1 VPYNIAVHFFI
12 IKSIWKSAW
21 RYVISWRAFSYGFYN
36 KKVRCDLWPNV
47 QGHLKILYDLVI
59 AEHWV
64 SLIDSIRFESVQI
77 GSSRF
82 ESALFNSSRFESV
95 QIEPLRV
102 GLTALIE
109 LNRTEWATSIP
120 SSDRRIMSI
129 PAFII

>member
-1 VPYNIAVHFFI
+1 M
-12 IKSIWKSAW
+12 S
-21 RYVISWRAFSYGFYN
+21 
-36 KKVRCDLWPNV
+36 

-82 ESALFNSSRFESV
+82 ESALFNSSQFESV
-95 QIEPLRV
+95 QIEPLQV

-109 LNRTEWATSIP
+109 PNRTEWATSIP
-120 SSDRRIMSI
+120 NPDPDKRPTTEELYENFNSWYQESLDYYKLHNSDTERITVPGKEHLNLLIKYSI
-129 PAFII
+129 